1 MRAAR
6 GTGASAAGGWGG
18 RPGAGSGVVTL
29 CANCTLLRPKLLRPH
44 TTRCSDSASMQQHQG
59 PGRAWWAPAPLH
71 QPPAAPARRSQTS
84 AAQHEVQRRPWGC
97 CSPGYP
103 YSARLAYPSALHA
116 QQAAGEKGKRAKT
129 GQMQLPEQVRASAG
143 SAVRGADKL
152 RRTWSV
158 AGTSITSGDV
168 ELETTS
174 HLETQRSPQWRSP
187 QWRVDAA
194 MSIATTV
201 GQLHPTRTEGTV
213 GHVGHV
219 QHRSVNDGRQSAIS
233 RGSVYHP
240 RGAAHQT

>member
-1 MRAAR
+1 
-6 GTGASAAGGWGG
+6 
-18 RPGAGSGVVTL
+18 
-29 CANCTLLRPKLLRPH
+29 
-44 TTRCSDSASMQQHQG
+44 
-59 PGRAWWAPAPLH
+59 
-71 QPPAAPARRSQTS
+71 
-84 AAQHEVQRRPWGC
+84 
-97 CSPGYP
+97 
-103 YSARLAYPSALHA
+103 
-116 QQAAGEKGKRAKT
+116 
-129 GQMQLPEQVRASAG
+129 MQLPEQVRASAG

-219 QHRSVNDGRQSAIS
+219 QDRSGRYK
-233 RGSVYHP
+233 RWETECDLTG
-240 RGAAHQT
+240 